1 MASKLNEIEER
12 QAENAKRFT
21 ALMKSLDEHTLAG
34 SRGNDQ
40 LGAVPTDAKLA
51 PSLIT
56 NDYQV
61 TNTPLA
67 PEVSVSHLV
76 SKSKPLTHSEFED
89 TTHDEGDIQNEYY
102 NTTPCNIS

>member
-1 MASKLNEIEER
+1 MASKLNEIEEQ

-21 ALMKSLDEHTLAG
+21 ALMKSLDEHALAD
-34 SRGNDQ
+34 SRGNNQ

-56 NDYQV
+56 DDYQV
-61 TNTPLA
+61 TDTPPA
-67 PEVSVSHLV
+67 PEVSASHFVSN
-76 SKSKPLTHSEFED
+76 SKPLTHPEFED
-89 TTHDEGDIQNEYY
+89 TTHDEGDIQNEDY

>member
-21 ALMKSLDEHTLAG
+21 ALMKSLDEHTLAN

-61 TNTPLA
+61 TNTSLA

-76 SKSKPLTHSEFED
+76 SNSKPLTHSEFED
-89 TTHDEGDIQNEYY
+89 TTHDVGDIQNEY